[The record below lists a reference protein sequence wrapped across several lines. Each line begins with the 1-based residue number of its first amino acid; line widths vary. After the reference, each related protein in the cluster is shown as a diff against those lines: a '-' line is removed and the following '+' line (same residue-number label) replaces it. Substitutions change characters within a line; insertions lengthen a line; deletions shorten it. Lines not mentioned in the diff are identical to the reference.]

1 MFQSY
6 FGVRLILSVI
16 THFLL
21 SSERSDLFPHLM
33 CAFSPSPHFNLQSLK
48 MAGMCVLKAEKERV
62 AKSLEL
68 LNFLLKNVTEQ
79 VSA

>member
-1 MFQSY
+1 
-6 FGVRLILSVI
+6 
-16 THFLL
+16 
-21 SSERSDLFPHLM
+21 
-33 CAFSPSPHFNLQSLK
+33 
-48 MAGMCVLKAEKERV
+48 MAGMCVLKAEKEKV